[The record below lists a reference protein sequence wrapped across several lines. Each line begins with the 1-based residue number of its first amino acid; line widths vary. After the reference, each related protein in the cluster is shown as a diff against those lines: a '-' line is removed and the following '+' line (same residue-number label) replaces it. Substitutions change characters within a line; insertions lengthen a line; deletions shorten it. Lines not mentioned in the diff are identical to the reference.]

1 MPEPKQ
7 FSKEAIR
14 DRLLRRAAALWG
26 YDEGDLQN
34 FDPLVRLLMEASAV
48 ELEKVGHAMQESE
61 SRMLEQ
67 LAALLVPDT
76 ATRPRPAWAI
86 AQGQPAEALGRLAPE
101 NQFLLKAR
109 GGRNTSASDFYF
121 SPPAAVS
128 VVNAALRCVVTPSAV
143 FELDEGDNSRRPLA
157 ELPRPSAARGLW
169 LGLDVAASV
178 ESWRGFRFY
187 FDWPTPEQQS
197 RFEEHLG
204 QTAWSSLSGV
214 PLSVHLGFGPEAGQN
229 PGDAHLVGG
238 HLADA
243 HLTDLA
249 TLWEKRFIYID
260 ENNHWAEK
268 ATAPYPEEVGEI
280 FGEQKLKKL
289 TQPLL
294 WLKVEFPGSFPLAGL
309 ENITVALNAFPVI
322 NRQLHRFTY
331 RLHAGL
337 NAILLDT
344 DESYWDMHS
353 VSDQQG
359 KAYSLATQ
367 SSGNN
372 SPNHT
377 YQLRRRGV
385 GRFDRREAKELLYQ
399 LTELLRDEQN
409 AFAAQGEEFLAALL
423 RELTQNLAR
432 MEQKL
437 GTKRSSDTSPRPF
450 LVIDSPERQSN
461 LLTVAFWS
469 TQAEAANG
477 LPTASRLSP
486 YGAAGAIA
494 GPLTL
499 LTRTTGGRPALEGE
513 EHVHE
518 LRKNLLTHDRLLTQ
532 EDLRAYC
539 QAELGG
545 SLRKVEIS
553 TAFVPGTSVKS
564 GFERCVLVKPH
575 PAGAASDDGDW
586 QARCQLLQ
594 TKINRRSSLA
604 LPVRVQP

>member
-1 MPEPKQ
+1 MTN
-7 FSKEAIR
+7 FTKEAIR
-14 DRLLRRAAALWG
+14 DRLLRRAAVLWG
-26 YDEGDLQN
+26 YDEADLQN

-48 ELEKVGHAMQESE
+48 ELEKVGHAMQASE

-86 AQGQPAEALGRLAPE
+86 AQGQPAEALGRLVPE

-109 GGRNTSASDFYF
+109 GGRNTASSDFYF

-169 LGLDVAASV
+169 LGLEVAGSV

-197 RFEEHLG
+197 RFEAHLG
-204 QTAWSSLSGV
+204 QTTWSSLSGV
-214 PLSVHLGFGPEAGQN
+214 PLSAHLGLSPETGQDS
-229 PGDAHLVGG
+229 P

-243 HLTDLA
+243 HLADLA

-260 ENNHWAEK
+260 ENNHWPEK

-309 ENITVALNAFPVI
+309 ENITVSLNAFPVI

-344 DESYWDMHS
+344 DESYWDMHG

-359 KAYSLATQ
+359 KSYGLATQ
-367 SSGNN
+367 SNEADSSG
-372 SPNHT
+372 HT

-385 GRFDRREAKELLYQ
+385 GRFDRREAKEMLYR
-399 LTELLRDEQN
+399 LTELLHDEQN
-409 AFAAQGEEFLAALL
+409 AFAAQGQEFLAALL

-437 GTKRSSDTSPRPF
+437 GAKRSSDTNPPPF

-461 LLTVAFWS
+461 VLTVAFWS

-486 YGAAGAIA
+486 YGAAGTIA

-499 LTRTTGGRPALEGE
+499 LTRSTGGRPALEGE

-518 LRKNLLTHDRLLTQ
+518 LRKNLLTHERLLTQ

-545 SLRKVEIS
+545 SLRSVEIS
-553 TAFVPGTSVKS
+553 TAFVPGISDKA
-564 GFERCVLVKPH
+564 GFERCVLVKPQ
-575 PAGAASDDGDW
+575 AVSGLTDVADW
-586 QARCQLLQ
+586 QDRCQLLQ

-604 LPVRVQP
+604 LPIQIQL

>member
-1 MPEPKQ
+1 MTN
-7 FSKEAIR
+7 FTKEAIR

-26 YDEGDLQN
+26 YDEGELQN

-48 ELEKVGHAMQESE
+48 ELEKVGHAMQASE

-67 LAALLVPDT
+67 LATLLLPDT

-86 AQGQPAEALGRLAPE
+86 AQGQPAEALGRLVPE

-109 GGRNTSASDFYF
+109 GGMNTTARDFYF
-121 SPPAAVS
+121 SPPTAMT
-128 VVNAALRCVVTPSAV
+128 VVNAALRCVVTPSAI

-214 PLSVHLGFGPEAGQN
+214 PLSVHLGFGSEAEPSQN
-229 PGDAHLVGG
+229 
-238 HLADA
+238 DA

-249 TLWEKRFIYID
+249 SLWEKRFIYID

-289 TQPLL
+289 TKPLL

-309 ENITVALNAFPVI
+309 ENIAVALNAFPVI

-337 NAILLDT
+337 NAIMLDT

-353 VSDQQG
+353 ISDQQG
-359 KAYSLATQ
+359 EAYLPATQ
-367 SSGNN
+367 SSGNS
-372 SPNHT
+372 SPNQT

-385 GRFDRREAKELLYQ
+385 GRFDRREAKALLYQ

-437 GTKRSSDTSPRPF
+437 GTKRSSDSSPRPF

-461 LLTVAFWS
+461 VLTVVFWS

-494 GPLTL
+494 GPLTI
-499 LTRTTGGRPALEGE
+499 LTRSTGGRPALEGE

-532 EDLRAYC
+532 EDLRAFC

-545 SLRKVEIS
+545 SLRKVEIG
-553 TAFVPGTSVKS
+553 TAFLPGTSAKT

-575 PAGAASDDGDW
+575 PASGATDAGDW

-594 TKINRRSSLA
+594 IKINRRSSLA
-604 LPVRVQP
+604 LPIRVQL